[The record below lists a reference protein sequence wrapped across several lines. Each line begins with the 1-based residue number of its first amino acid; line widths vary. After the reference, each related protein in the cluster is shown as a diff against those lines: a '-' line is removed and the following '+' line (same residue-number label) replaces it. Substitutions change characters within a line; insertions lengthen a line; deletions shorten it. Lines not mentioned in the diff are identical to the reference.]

1 MTGANAASAA
11 VILPAFLNSTRPL
24 RVYKLIECTH
34 HFPSERAPNRTMY
47 RRLLSVVKCREPS
60 GCISSRCED
69 RVGERGRISGISS
82 RTNFQGLPQRTE
94 SRGTLS
100 IPLLLSLT
108 TDTDRVEKGNREG
121 KEDALLLISL
131 LFQSCCCPN
140 VCLCVLLFNAIVSPA
155 QRQQQMKKPVI
166 GTAIAII
173 NPTTA
178 TAKIPA

>member
-82 RTNFQGLPQRTE
+82 RTNFQRLPQRTE

-108 TDTDRVEKGNREG
+108 TDTPRQIESKRGIERER
-121 KEDALLLISL
+121 KT
-131 LFQSCCCPN
+131 LFCSYPFYSK
-140 VCLCVLLFNAIVSPA
+140 VAAV
-155 QRQQQMKKPVI
+155 QMFVYAFCYSMQLSHQHN
-166 GTAIAII
+166 GSSR
-173 NPTTA
+173 
-178 TAKIPA
+178 